1 MVAAILA
8 LAAPSFAQT
17 GSTPAGPHAVGEYA
31 GVVPGRGNAPPRSRA
46 VRRTPRRGR
55 TARLLTW
62 PGFQARPNGASRFFV
77 QVSDAVQTDVQR
89 TDGRVEVV
97 LRQTRVHLR
106 NSRRPLETRFFNT
119 PVTRAT
125 VERRGR
131 HDLAIVFNM
140 RGDATPRVYTEAGQ
154 NGYHFVFIEFP
165 EGNWLPEAM
174 QQPVAVPDM
183 PESRPEDNAEH
194 PDSSFNA
201 MDDERPP
208 SM

>member
-1 MVAAILA
+1 M
-8 LAAPSFAQT
+8 
-17 GSTPAGPHAVGEYA
+17 
-31 GVVPGRGNAPPRSRA
+31 
-46 VRRTPRRGR
+46 
-55 TARLLTW
+55 
-62 PGFQARPNGASRFFV
+62 
-77 QVSDAVQTDVQR
+77 QVSDTVQTDIQR
-89 TDGRVEVV
+89 TEGRVEVV

-140 RGDATPRVYTEAGQ
+140 RGDATPRVTTEAGQ
-154 NGYHFVFIEFP
+154 NGYHFVFIDFP
-165 EGNWLPEAM
+165 AGSWLPEELRR
-174 QQPVAVPDM
+174 PVAVPDAAE
-183 PESRPEDNAEH
+183 PRAEDNAQH

-208 SM
+208 GM